1 MSVGRAVI
9 VAQRAAKPQCFNML
23 YGPDIICA
31 IIDSIE
37 AYGVYMAR
45 NNVAASD
52 TDSANIYYL
61 TRLLRAIIS
70 DCCGINIH

>member
-1 MSVGRAVI
+1 
-9 VAQRAAKPQCFNML
+9 ML
-23 YGPDIICA
+23 YSPDIICA
-31 IIDSIE
+31 LIDSIE
-37 AYGVYMAR
+37 AYGVYMAK

-70 DCCGINIH
+70 DCCGINIHQIFLIPDISELSGIKNI

>member
-1 MSVGRAVI
+1 MNGPKSMPARMEIFASGD
-9 VAQRAAKPQCFNML
+9 
-23 YGPDIICA
+23 GPDIICA
-31 IIDSIE
+31 LIDSIE
-37 AYGVYMAR
+37 AYGVYMAK